1 MADSVGYTAQE
12 MRRKR
17 IKLYKKIIVL
27 FLLFL
32 ILLPTIFCVILFV
45 RVGHLEKQ
53 LNVLMAMRISESE
66 DDAQGTAQQAKSE
79 RPTAPDYVY
88 ANETES
94 DAETERDTEADTEA
108 DTETPEL
115 EERES
120 DRYVSVQP
128 QEGVYGAYS
137 ESMIEEALS
146 EGRKVVY
153 LTFDDGPSHNTG
165 RILDILDEYNVK
177 ATFFT
182 IGNEAEEFVDEYK
195 RIVEDG
201 HSIGMHSYSHKYNEI
216 YKSVEAFD
224 EDFNKV
230 SSYIESVTGTA
241 PKLYRFPGGS
251 SNLVSSIP
259 MENFIKY
266 LNDKGITYFDWNV
279 SAQDAEGKEL
289 PVDTLL
295 ENIFKDINKK
305 DICVVLMHDADNL
318 GTTVDM
324 LPELLKRL
332 VEMDAVILPI
342 TENTTLIQHI
352 ASDSVQ

>member
-1 MADSVGYTAQE
+1 MADSGQNTAQE

-17 IKLYKKIIVL
+17 IKLYKKIIVF

-45 RVGHLEKQ
+45 RVGHLERQ
-53 LNVLMAMRISESE
+53 LNVLMAMRVSET
-66 DDAQGTAQQAKSE
+66 DDDLPGDTTQEAKTD
-79 RPTAPDYVY
+79 RNINPDYVY

-94 DAETERDTEADTEA
+94 DTSTEAGTVDAAEN
-108 DTETPEL
+108 ETPEL
-115 EERES
+115 AERDS
-120 DRYVSVQP
+120 DKHVSGQP
-128 QEGVYGAYS
+128 QDGVHGAYS
-137 ESMIEEALS
+137 ETMIEEALQD
-146 EGRKVVY
+146 GRKVVY
-153 LTFDDGPSHNTG
+153 LTFDDGPSHNTE

-182 IGNEAEEFVDEYK
+182 IGNEAEEFVDVYK
-195 RIVEDG
+195 RIIEDG
-201 HSIGMHSYSHKYNEI
+201 HSLGMHSYSHKYSEI

-224 EDFNKV
+224 ADFNKV
-230 SSYIESVTGTA
+230 SGYIESVTGAA

-251 SNLVSSIP
+251 SNLVSAIP
-259 MENFIKY
+259 MENFIRY
-266 LNDKGITYFDWNV
+266 LNEKNVTYFDWNV

-289 PVDTLL
+289 PVETMLD
-295 ENIFKDINKK
+295 NIFKDINKK
-305 DICVVLMHDADNL
+305 NICVVLMHDSDDL

>member
-1 MADSVGYTAQE
+1 MADSGQNTAQE

-17 IKLYKKIIVL
+17 IKLYKKIIVF

-45 RVGHLEKQ
+45 RVGHLERQ
-53 LNVLMAMRISESE
+53 LNVLMAMRVSET
-66 DDAQGTAQQAKSE
+66 DDDLPGDTTQEAKTD
-79 RPTAPDYVY
+79 RNINPDYVY

-94 DAETERDTEADTEA
+94 DTSTEAGTVDAAEN
-108 DTETPEL
+108 ETPEL
-115 EERES
+115 AERDS
-120 DRYVSVQP
+120 DKHVSGQP
-128 QEGVYGAYS
+128 QDGVHGAYS
-137 ESMIEEALS
+137 ETMIEEALQD
-146 EGRKVVY
+146 GRKVVY
-153 LTFDDGPSHNTG
+153 LTFDDGPSHNTE

-182 IGNEAEEFVDEYK
+182 IGNEAEEFVDVYK
-195 RIVEDG
+195 RIIEDG
-201 HSIGMHSYSHKYNEI
+201 HSLGMHSYSHKYSEI

-224 EDFNKV
+224 ADFNKV
-230 SSYIESVTGTA
+230 SGYIESVTGVA

-251 SNLVSSIP
+251 SNLVSAIP
-259 MENFIKY
+259 MENFIRY
-266 LNDKGITYFDWNV
+266 LNEKNVTYFDWNV

-289 PVDTLL
+289 PVETMLD
-295 ENIFKDINKK
+295 NIFKDINKK
-305 DICVVLMHDADNL
+305 DICVVLMHDSDDL

-324 LPELLKRL
+324 LPELLKHL

>member
-1 MADSVGYTAQE
+1 MADSGQNTTQE

-17 IKLYKKIIVL
+17 IKLYKKIIVF

-45 RVGHLEKQ
+45 RVGHLERQ
-53 LNVLMAMRISESE
+53 LNVLMAMRVSET
-66 DDAQGTAQQAKSE
+66 DDDLPGDTTQEAKTD
-79 RPTAPDYVY
+79 RNINPDYVY

-94 DAETERDTEADTEA
+94 DTSTEAGTVDAAEN
-108 DTETPEL
+108 ETSEL
-115 EERES
+115 EERDS
-120 DRYVSVQP
+120 DKHVSGQP
-128 QEGVYGAYS
+128 QDGVHGAYS
-137 ESMIEEALS
+137 ETMIEEALQD
-146 EGRKVVY
+146 GRKVVY
-153 LTFDDGPSHNTG
+153 LTFDDGPSHNTE

-182 IGNEAEEFVDEYK
+182 IGNEAEEFVDVYK
-195 RIVEDG
+195 RIIEDG
-201 HSIGMHSYSHKYNEI
+201 HSLGMHSYSHKYSEI

-224 EDFNKV
+224 ADFNKV
-230 SSYIESVTGTA
+230 SGYIESVTGAA

-251 SNLVSSIP
+251 SNLVSAIP
-259 MENFIKY
+259 MENFIRY
-266 LNDKGITYFDWNV
+266 LNEKNVTYFDWNV

-289 PVDTLL
+289 PVETMLD
-295 ENIFKDINKK
+295 NIFKDINKK
-305 DICVVLMHDADNL
+305 DICVVLMHDSDDL

>member
-1 MADSVGYTAQE
+1 MADSGQNTTQE

-45 RVGHLEKQ
+45 RVGHLERQ
-53 LNVLMAMRISESE
+53 LNVLMAMRVSET
-66 DDAQGTAQQAKSE
+66 DDDFAGDPTQEAKTD
-79 RPTAPDYVY
+79 RNINPDYVY

-94 DAETERDTEADTEA
+94 DTSTEAGTVDAAEN
-108 DTETPEL
+108 ETPEL
-115 EERES
+115 EERDS
-120 DRYVSVQP
+120 DKHVSGQP
-128 QEGVYGAYS
+128 QDGVHGAYS
-137 ESMIEEALS
+137 ETMIEEALQD
-146 EGRKVVY
+146 GRKVVY
-153 LTFDDGPSHNTG
+153 LTFDDGPSHNTE

-182 IGNEAEEFVDEYK
+182 IGNEAEEFVDVYK
-195 RIVEDG
+195 RIIEDG
-201 HSIGMHSYSHKYNEI
+201 HSLGMHSYSHKYSEI

-224 EDFNKV
+224 ADFNKV
-230 SSYIESVTGTA
+230 SGYIESVTGAA

-251 SNLVSSIP
+251 SNLVSAIP
-259 MENFIKY
+259 MENFIRY
-266 LNDKGITYFDWNV
+266 LNEKNVTYFDWNV

-289 PVDTLL
+289 PVETMLD
-295 ENIFKDINKK
+295 NIFKDINKK
-305 DICVVLMHDADNL
+305 DICVVLMHDSDDL

>member
-1 MADSVGYTAQE
+1 MADSGQNTTQE

-17 IKLYKKIIVL
+17 IKLYKKIIVF

-45 RVGHLEKQ
+45 RVGHLERQ
-53 LNVLMAMRISESE
+53 LNVLMAMRVSET
-66 DDAQGTAQQAKSE
+66 DDDLPGDTTQEAKTD
-79 RPTAPDYVY
+79 RNINPDYVY

-94 DAETERDTEADTEA
+94 DTSTEAGTVDVAEN
-108 DTETPEL
+108 ETPEL
-115 EERES
+115 EERDS
-120 DRYVSVQP
+120 DKHVSGQP
-128 QEGVYGAYS
+128 QDGVHGAYS
-137 ESMIEEALS
+137 ETMIEEALQD
-146 EGRKVVY
+146 GRKVVY
-153 LTFDDGPSHNTG
+153 LTFDDGPSHNTE

-182 IGNEAEEFVDEYK
+182 IGNEAEEFVDVYK
-195 RIVEDG
+195 RIIEDG
-201 HSIGMHSYSHKYNEI
+201 HSLGMHSYSHKYSEI

-224 EDFNKV
+224 ADFNKV
-230 SSYIESVTGTA
+230 SGYIESVTGAA

-251 SNLVSSIP
+251 SNLVSAIP
-259 MENFIKY
+259 MENFIRY
-266 LNDKGITYFDWNV
+266 LNEKNVTYFDWNV

-289 PVDTLL
+289 PVETMLD
-295 ENIFKDINKK
+295 NIFKDINKK
-305 DICVVLMHDADNL
+305 DICVVLMHDSDDL

>member
-1 MADSVGYTAQE
+1 MADSGQNTTQE

-17 IKLYKKIIVL
+17 IKLYKKIIVF

-45 RVGHLEKQ
+45 RVGHLERQ
-53 LNVLMAMRISESE
+53 LNVLMAMRVSET
-66 DDAQGTAQQAKSE
+66 DDDLPGDTTQEAKTD
-79 RPTAPDYVY
+79 RNINPDYVY

-94 DAETERDTEADTEA
+94 DTSTEAGTVDAAEN
-108 DTETPEL
+108 ETPEL
-115 EERES
+115 EERDS
-120 DRYVSVQP
+120 DKHVSGQP
-128 QEGVYGAYS
+128 QDGVHGAYS
-137 ESMIEEALS
+137 ETMVEEALQD
-146 EGRKVVY
+146 GRKVVY
-153 LTFDDGPSHNTG
+153 LTFDDGPSHNTE

-182 IGNEAEEFVDEYK
+182 IGNEAEEFVDVYK
-195 RIVEDG
+195 RIIEDG
-201 HSIGMHSYSHKYNEI
+201 HSLGMHSYSHKYSEI

-224 EDFNKV
+224 ADFNKV
-230 SSYIESVTGTA
+230 SGYIESVTGAA

-251 SNLVSSIP
+251 SNLVSAIP
-259 MENFIKY
+259 MENFIRY
-266 LNDKGITYFDWNV
+266 LNEKNVTYFDWNV

-289 PVDTLL
+289 PVETMLD
-295 ENIFKDINKK
+295 NIFKDINKK
-305 DICVVLMHDADNL
+305 DICVVLMHDSDDL

>member
-1 MADSVGYTAQE
+1 MADSGQNTAQE

-17 IKLYKKIIVL
+17 IKLYKKIIVF

-45 RVGHLEKQ
+45 RVGHLERQ
-53 LNVLMAMRISESE
+53 LNVLMAMRVSEM
-66 DDAQGTAQQAKSE
+66 DDDLPGDTTQEAKTD
-79 RPTAPDYVY
+79 RNINPDYVY

-94 DAETERDTEADTEA
+94 DTSTEAGTVDAAEN
-108 DTETPEL
+108 ETPEL
-115 EERES
+115 EERDS
-120 DRYVSVQP
+120 DKHVSGQP
-128 QEGVYGAYS
+128 QDGVHGAYS
-137 ESMIEEALS
+137 ETMIEEALQD
-146 EGRKVVY
+146 GRKVVY
-153 LTFDDGPSHNTG
+153 LTFDDGPSHNTE

-182 IGNEAEEFVDEYK
+182 IGNEAEEFVDVYK
-195 RIVEDG
+195 RIIEDG
-201 HSIGMHSYSHKYNEI
+201 HSLGMHSYSHKYSEI

-224 EDFNKV
+224 ADFNKV
-230 SSYIESVTGTA
+230 SGYIESVTGAA

-251 SNLVSSIP
+251 SNLVSAIP
-259 MENFIKY
+259 MENFIRY
-266 LNDKGITYFDWNV
+266 LNEKNVTYFDWNV

-289 PVDTLL
+289 PVETMLD
-295 ENIFKDINKK
+295 NIFKDINKK
-305 DICVVLMHDADNL
+305 DICVVLMHDSDDL

>member
-1 MADSVGYTAQE
+1 MADSGQNTAQE

-17 IKLYKKIIVL
+17 IKLYKKIIVF

-45 RVGHLEKQ
+45 RVGHLERQ
-53 LNVLMAMRISESE
+53 LNVLMAMRVSET
-66 DDAQGTAQQAKSE
+66 DDDLPGDTTQEAKTD
-79 RPTAPDYVY
+79 RNINPDYVY

-94 DAETERDTEADTEA
+94 DTSTEAGTVDAAEN
-108 DTETPEL
+108 ETPEL
-115 EERES
+115 AERDS
-120 DRYVSVQP
+120 DKHVSGQP
-128 QEGVYGAYS
+128 QDGVHGAYS
-137 ESMIEEALS
+137 ETMIEEALQD
-146 EGRKVVY
+146 GRKVVY
-153 LTFDDGPSHNTG
+153 LTFDDGPSHNTE

-182 IGNEAEEFVDEYK
+182 IGNEAEEFVDVYK
-195 RIVEDG
+195 RIIEDG
-201 HSIGMHSYSHKYNEI
+201 HSLGMHSYSHKYSEI

-224 EDFNKV
+224 ADFNKV
-230 SSYIESVTGTA
+230 SGYIESVTGVA

-251 SNLVSSIP
+251 SNLVSAIP
-259 MENFIKY
+259 MENFIRY
-266 LNDKGITYFDWNV
+266 LNEKNVTYFDWNV

-289 PVDTLL
+289 PVETMLD
-295 ENIFKDINKK
+295 NIFKDINKK
-305 DICVVLMHDADNL
+305 DSCVVLMHDSDDL

-352 ASDSVQ
+352 DSDSVQ

>member
-1 MADSVGYTAQE
+1 MADSGQNTAQE

-17 IKLYKKIIVL
+17 IKLYKKIIVF

-45 RVGHLEKQ
+45 RVGHLERQ
-53 LNVLMAMRISESE
+53 LNVLMAMRVSET
-66 DDAQGTAQQAKSE
+66 DDDLPGDTTQEAKTD
-79 RPTAPDYVY
+79 RNINPDYVY

-94 DAETERDTEADTEA
+94 DTSTEAGTVDAAEN
-108 DTETPEL
+108 ETPEL
-115 EERES
+115 EERDS
-120 DRYVSVQP
+120 DKHVSGQP
-128 QEGVYGAYS
+128 QDGVHGAYS
-137 ESMIEEALS
+137 ETMIEEALQD
-146 EGRKVVY
+146 GRKVVY
-153 LTFDDGPSHNTG
+153 LTFDDGPSHNTE

-182 IGNEAEEFVDEYK
+182 IGNEAEEFVDVYK
-195 RIVEDG
+195 RIIEDG
-201 HSIGMHSYSHKYNEI
+201 HSLGMHSYSHKYSEI
-216 YKSVEAFD
+216 YKSVETFD
-224 EDFNKV
+224 ADFNKV
-230 SSYIESVTGTA
+230 SDYIESVTGIA

-251 SNLVSSIP
+251 SNLVSAIP
-259 MENFIKY
+259 MENFIRY
-266 LNDKGITYFDWNV
+266 LNEKNVTYFDWNV

-289 PVDTLL
+289 PVETMLD
-295 ENIFKDINKK
+295 NIFKDINKK
-305 DICVVLMHDADNL
+305 DICVVLMHDSDDL

>member
-1 MADSVGYTAQE
+1 MADSGQNTAQE

-17 IKLYKKIIVL
+17 IKLYKKIIVF

-45 RVGHLEKQ
+45 RVGHLERQ
-53 LNVLMAMRISESE
+53 LNVLMAMRVSET
-66 DDAQGTAQQAKSE
+66 DDDLPGDTTQEAKTD
-79 RPTAPDYVY
+79 RNINPDYVY

-94 DAETERDTEADTEA
+94 DTSTEAGTVDAAEN
-108 DTETPEL
+108 ETPEL
-115 EERES
+115 EER
-120 DRYVSVQP
+120 DLDKHVSGQP
-128 QEGVYGAYS
+128 QDGVHGAYS
-137 ESMIEEALS
+137 ETMIEEALQD
-146 EGRKVVY
+146 GRKVVY
-153 LTFDDGPSHNTG
+153 LTFDDGPSHNTE

-182 IGNEAEEFVDEYK
+182 IGNEAEEFVDVYK
-195 RIVEDG
+195 RIIEDG
-201 HSIGMHSYSHKYNEI
+201 HSLGMHSYSHKYSEI

-224 EDFNKV
+224 ADFNKV
-230 SSYIESVTGTA
+230 SGYIESVTGVA

-251 SNLVSSIP
+251 SNLVSAIP
-259 MENFIKY
+259 MENFIRY
-266 LNDKGITYFDWNV
+266 LNEKNVTYFDWNV

-289 PVDTLL
+289 PVETMLD
-295 ENIFKDINKK
+295 NIFKDINKK
-305 DICVVLMHDADNL
+305 DICVVLMHDSDDL

-352 ASDSVQ
+352 DSDSVQ

>member
-1 MADSVGYTAQE
+1 MADSGQNTAQE

-17 IKLYKKIIVL
+17 IKLYKKIIVF

-45 RVGHLEKQ
+45 RVGHLERQ
-53 LNVLMAMRISESE
+53 LNVLMAMRVSET
-66 DDAQGTAQQAKSE
+66 DDDLPGDTTQEAKTD
-79 RPTAPDYVY
+79 RNINPDYVY

-94 DAETERDTEADTEA
+94 DTSTEAGIVDAAEN
-108 DTETPEL
+108 ETPEL
-115 EERES
+115 EERDS
-120 DRYVSVQP
+120 DKHVSGQP
-128 QEGVYGAYS
+128 QDGVHGAYS
-137 ESMIEEALS
+137 ETMIEEALQD
-146 EGRKVVY
+146 GRKVVY
-153 LTFDDGPSHNTG
+153 LTFDDGPSHNTE

-182 IGNEAEEFVDEYK
+182 IGNEAEEFVDVYK
-195 RIVEDG
+195 RIIEDG
-201 HSIGMHSYSHKYNEI
+201 HSLGMHSYSHKYSEI

-224 EDFNKV
+224 ADFNKV
-230 SSYIESVTGTA
+230 SGYIESVTGVA

-251 SNLVSSIP
+251 SNLVSAIP
-259 MENFIKY
+259 MENFIRY
-266 LNDKGITYFDWNV
+266 LNEKNVTYFDWNV

-289 PVDTLL
+289 PVETMLD
-295 ENIFKDINKK
+295 NIFKDINKK
-305 DICVVLMHDADNL
+305 DICVVLMHDSDDL

>member
-1 MADSVGYTAQE
+1 MADSGQNTAQE

-17 IKLYKKIIVL
+17 IKLYKKIIVF

-45 RVGHLEKQ
+45 RVGHLERQ
-53 LNVLMAMRISESE
+53 LNVLMAMRVSET
-66 DDAQGTAQQAKSE
+66 DDDLPGDTTQEAKTD
-79 RPTAPDYVY
+79 RNINPDYVY

-94 DAETERDTEADTEA
+94 DTSTEAGTVDAAEN
-108 DTETPEL
+108 ETPEL
-115 EERES
+115 AERDS
-120 DRYVSVQP
+120 DKHVSGQP
-128 QEGVYGAYS
+128 QDGVHGAYS
-137 ESMIEEALS
+137 ETMIEEALQD
-146 EGRKVVY
+146 GRKVVY
-153 LTFDDGPSHNTG
+153 LTFDDGPSHNTE

-182 IGNEAEEFVDEYK
+182 IGNEAEEFVDVYK
-195 RIVEDG
+195 RIIEDG
-201 HSIGMHSYSHKYNEI
+201 HSLGMHSYSHKYSEI

-224 EDFNKV
+224 ADFNKV
-230 SSYIESVTGTA
+230 SGYIESVTGAA

-251 SNLVSSIP
+251 SNLVSAIP
-259 MENFIKY
+259 MENFIRY
-266 LNDKGITYFDWNV
+266 LNEKNVTYFDWNV

-289 PVDTLL
+289 PVETMLD
-295 ENIFKDINKK
+295 NIFKDINKK
-305 DICVVLMHDADNL
+305 DICVVLMHDSDDL

>member
-1 MADSVGYTAQE
+1 MADSGQNTAQE

-17 IKLYKKIIVL
+17 IKLYKKIIVF

-45 RVGHLEKQ
+45 RVGHLERQ
-53 LNVLMAMRISESE
+53 LNVLMAMRVSET
-66 DDAQGTAQQAKSE
+66 DDDLPVDTTQEAKTD
-79 RPTAPDYVY
+79 RNINPDYVY

-94 DAETERDTEADTEA
+94 DTSTEAGTVDAAEN
-108 DTETPEL
+108 ETPEL
-115 EERES
+115 EERDS
-120 DRYVSVQP
+120 DKHVSGQP
-128 QEGVYGAYS
+128 QDGVHGAYS
-137 ESMIEEALS
+137 ETMIEEALQD
-146 EGRKVVY
+146 GRKVVY
-153 LTFDDGPSHNTG
+153 LTFDDGPSHNTE

-182 IGNEAEEFVDEYK
+182 IGNEAEEFVDVYK
-195 RIVEDG
+195 RIIEDG
-201 HSIGMHSYSHKYNEI
+201 HSLGMHSYSHKYSEI

-224 EDFNKV
+224 ADFNKV
-230 SSYIESVTGTA
+230 SGYIESVTGAA

-251 SNLVSSIP
+251 SNLVSAIP
-259 MENFIKY
+259 MENFIRY
-266 LNDKGITYFDWNV
+266 LNEKNVTYFDWNV

-289 PVDTLL
+289 PVETMLD
-295 ENIFKDINKK
+295 NIFKDINKK
-305 DICVVLMHDADNL
+305 NICVVLMHDSDDL

>member
-1 MADSVGYTAQE
+1 MADSGEYTAQE

-53 LNVLMAMRISESE
+53 LNVLMALRVSEAESSTLQ
-66 DDAQGTAQQAKSE
+66 DAEQEALADRTKNPS
-79 RPTAPDYVY
+79 YVY

-94 DAETERDTEADTEA
+94 EEQTEPET
-108 DTETPEL
+108 DTETTENETPEI
-115 EERES
+115 EER
-120 DRYVSVQP
+120 DADKLVSGQP
-128 QEGVYGAYS
+128 KDGVHGAYS
-137 ESMIEEALS
+137 ESMIEKALS

-153 LTFDDGPSHNTG
+153 LTFDDGPSHNTE
-165 RILDILDEYNVK
+165 RILDILDEYDVK

-182 IGNEAEEFVDEYK
+182 IGNEASEFVDVYK
-195 RIVEDG
+195 RILEDG
-201 HSIGMHSYSHKYNEI
+201 HSLGMHSYSHKYSEI

-230 SSYIESVTGTA
+230 SDYIESITGYA

-251 SNLVSSIP
+251 SNLVSAIP

-266 LNDKGITYFDWNV
+266 LNEKNVTYFDWNV

-289 PVDTLL
+289 PVEQLL

-305 DICVVLMHDADNL
+305 DVCVVLMHDADNL

-324 LPELLKRL
+324 LPELLNRL

>member
-1 MADSVGYTAQE
+1 MADSGQNTAQE

-17 IKLYKKIIVL
+17 IKLYKKIIVF

-45 RVGHLEKQ
+45 RVGHLERQ
-53 LNVLMAMRISESE
+53 LNVLMAMRVSET
-66 DDAQGTAQQAKSE
+66 DDDLPGDTTQEAKTD
-79 RPTAPDYVY
+79 RNINPDYVY

-94 DAETERDTEADTEA
+94 DTSTEAGTVDAAEN
-108 DTETPEL
+108 ETPEL
-115 EERES
+115 AERDS
-120 DRYVSVQP
+120 DKHVSGQP
-128 QEGVYGAYS
+128 QDGVHGAYS
-137 ESMIEEALS
+137 ETMIEEALQD
-146 EGRKVVY
+146 GRKVVY
-153 LTFDDGPSHNTG
+153 LTFDDGPSHNTE

-182 IGNEAEEFVDEYK
+182 IGNEAEEFVDVYK
-195 RIVEDG
+195 RIIEDG
-201 HSIGMHSYSHKYNEI
+201 HSLGMHSYSHKYSEI

-224 EDFNKV
+224 ADFNKV
-230 SSYIESVTGTA
+230 SGYIESVTGAA

-251 SNLVSSIP
+251 SNLVSAIP
-259 MENFIKY
+259 MENFIRY
-266 LNDKGITYFDWNV
+266 LNEKNVTYFDWNV

-289 PVDTLL
+289 PVETMLD
-295 ENIFKDINKK
+295 NIFKDINKK
-305 DICVVLMHDADNL
+305 DICVVLMHDSDDL

-352 ASDSVQ
+352 ASDSVH

>member
-1 MADSVGYTAQE
+1 MADSGQYTAQE
-12 MRRKR
+12 MRGKR
-17 IKLYKKIIVL
+17 IKLYKKIIVF

-53 LNVLMAMRISESE
+53 LNVLMAMRVSELDEDSSE
-66 DDAQGTAQQAKSE
+66 NPMQEAKSD
-79 RPTAPDYVY
+79 RNTTPSYVF

-94 DAETERDTEADTEA
+94 ETQTETDTESATEN
-108 DTETPEL
+108 ETPEL
-115 EERES
+115 EERDS
-120 DRYVSVQP
+120 DKHVSGQP
-128 QEGVYGAYS
+128 QDGVHGAYS
-137 ESMIEEALS
+137 ESMIEDALND
-146 EGRKVVY
+146 GRKVVY
-153 LTFDDGPSHNTG
+153 LTFDDGPSHNTE

-182 IGNEAEEFVDEYK
+182 IGNESEEFVDVYK
-195 RIVEDG
+195 RILEDG
-201 HSIGMHSYSHKYNEI
+201 HSLGMHSYSHKYSEI

-224 EDFNKV
+224 ADFNKV
-230 SSYIESVTGTA
+230 SDYIESVTGVA

-251 SNLVSSIP
+251 SNLVSAIP

-266 LNDKGITYFDWNV
+266 LNEKNVTYFDWNV

-289 PVDTLL
+289 PVENLL
-295 ENIFKDINKK
+295 DNIFKDINKK
-305 DICVVLMHDADNL
+305 DICVVLMHDSDDL

>member
-1 MADSVGYTAQE
+1 MADSGQNTTQE

-17 IKLYKKIIVL
+17 IKLYKKIIVF

-45 RVGHLEKQ
+45 RVGHLERQ
-53 LNVLMAMRISESE
+53 LNVLMAMRVSET
-66 DDAQGTAQQAKSE
+66 DDDLPGDTTQEAKTD
-79 RPTAPDYVY
+79 RNINPDYVY

-94 DAETERDTEADTEA
+94 DTSTEAGTVDAAEN
-108 DTETPEL
+108 ETPEL
-115 EERES
+115 EERDS
-120 DRYVSVQP
+120 DKHVSGQP
-128 QEGVYGAYS
+128 QDDVHGAYS
-137 ESMIEEALS
+137 ETMIEEALQD
-146 EGRKVVY
+146 GRKVVY
-153 LTFDDGPSHNTG
+153 LTFDDGPSHNTE

-182 IGNEAEEFVDEYK
+182 IGNEAEEFVDVYK
-195 RIVEDG
+195 RIIEDG
-201 HSIGMHSYSHKYNEI
+201 HSLGMHSYSHKYSEI

-224 EDFNKV
+224 ADFNKV
-230 SSYIESVTGTA
+230 SGYIESVTGAA

-251 SNLVSSIP
+251 SNLVSAIP
-259 MENFIKY
+259 MENFIRY
-266 LNDKGITYFDWNV
+266 LNEKNVTYFDWNV

-289 PVDTLL
+289 PVETMLD
-295 ENIFKDINKK
+295 NIFKDINKK
-305 DICVVLMHDADNL
+305 DICVVLMHDSDDL

>member
-1 MADSVGYTAQE
+1 MADSGQNTAQE

-17 IKLYKKIIVL
+17 IKLYKKIIVF

-45 RVGHLEKQ
+45 RVGHLERQ
-53 LNVLMAMRISESE
+53 LNVLMAMRVSET
-66 DDAQGTAQQAKSE
+66 DDDLPGDTTQEAKTD
-79 RPTAPDYVY
+79 RNINPDYVY

-94 DAETERDTEADTEA
+94 DTSTEAGTVDAAEN
-108 DTETPEL
+108 ETPEL
-115 EERES
+115 EERDS
-120 DRYVSVQP
+120 DKHVSGQP
-128 QEGVYGAYS
+128 QDGVHGAYS
-137 ESMIEEALS
+137 ETMTEEALQD
-146 EGRKVVY
+146 GRKVVY
-153 LTFDDGPSHNTG
+153 LTFDDGPSHNTE

-182 IGNEAEEFVDEYK
+182 IGNEAEEFVDVYK
-195 RIVEDG
+195 RIIEDG
-201 HSIGMHSYSHKYNEI
+201 HSLGMHSYSHKYSEI

-224 EDFNKV
+224 ADFNKV
-230 SSYIESVTGTA
+230 SGYIESVTGAA

-251 SNLVSSIP
+251 SNLVSAIP
-259 MENFIKY
+259 MENFIRY
-266 LNDKGITYFDWNV
+266 LNEKNVTYFDWNV

-289 PVDTLL
+289 PVETMLD
-295 ENIFKDINKK
+295 NIFKDINKK
-305 DICVVLMHDADNL
+305 NICVVLMHDSDDL

>member
-1 MADSVGYTAQE
+1 MADSGQNTAQE

-17 IKLYKKIIVL
+17 IKLYKKIIVF

-53 LNVLMAMRISESE
+53 LNVLMAMRVSGT
-66 DDAQGTAQQAKSE
+66 DDDLPGDTTQEAKTD
-79 RPTAPDYVY
+79 RNKNPDYVY

-94 DAETERDTEADTEA
+94 DTSTEAGTVDAAEN
-108 DTETPEL
+108 ETPEL
-115 EERES
+115 EERDS
-120 DRYVSVQP
+120 DKHVSGQP
-128 QEGVYGAYS
+128 QDGVYGAYS
-137 ESMIEEALS
+137 ESMIEEALQD
-146 EGRKVVY
+146 GRKVVY
-153 LTFDDGPSHNTG
+153 LTFDDGPSHNTE

-195 RIVEDG
+195 RIIDDG
-201 HSIGMHSYSHKYNEI
+201 HSLGMHSYSHKYSEI

-224 EDFNKV
+224 ADFNKV
-230 SSYIESVTGTA
+230 SDYIESVTGIA

-251 SNLVSSIP
+251 SNLVSAIP
-259 MENFIKY
+259 MENFIRY
-266 LNDKGITYFDWNV
+266 LNEKNVTYFDWNV

-289 PVDTLL
+289 PVETLL
-295 ENIFKDINKK
+295 DNIFKDINKK
-305 DICVVLMHDADNL
+305 DICVVLMHDSDDL

-352 ASDSVQ
+352 DSDSVQ

>member
-1 MADSVGYTAQE
+1 MADSGQNTAQE

-17 IKLYKKIIVL
+17 IKLYKKIIVF

-45 RVGHLEKQ
+45 RVGHLERQ
-53 LNVLMAMRISESE
+53 LNVLMAMRVSET
-66 DDAQGTAQQAKSE
+66 DDDLPVDTTQEAKTD
-79 RPTAPDYVY
+79 RNINPDYVY

-94 DAETERDTEADTEA
+94 DTSTEAGTVDAAEN
-108 DTETPEL
+108 ETPEL
-115 EERES
+115 EERDS
-120 DRYVSVQP
+120 DKHVSGQP
-128 QEGVYGAYS
+128 QDGVHGAYS
-137 ESMIEEALS
+137 ETMIEEALQD
-146 EGRKVVY
+146 GRKVVY
-153 LTFDDGPSHNTG
+153 LTFDDGPSHNTE

-182 IGNEAEEFVDEYK
+182 IGNEAEEFVDVYK
-195 RIVEDG
+195 RIIEDG
-201 HSIGMHSYSHKYNEI
+201 HSLGMHSYSHKYSEI

-224 EDFNKV
+224 ADFNKV
-230 SSYIESVTGTA
+230 SGYIESVTGAA

-251 SNLVSSIP
+251 SNLVSAIP
-259 MENFIKY
+259 MENFIRY
-266 LNDKGITYFDWNV
+266 LNEKNVTYFDWNV

-289 PVDTLL
+289 PVETMLD
-295 ENIFKDINKK
+295 NIFKDINKK
-305 DICVVLMHDADNL
+305 DICVVLMHDSDDL